1 MRGDSLSVG
10 RVGRDGGVG
19 GNFACSGPPLLV
31 SRAAVRGRHKQSHND
46 GLLDGGQKGPGS
58 KGHDKSVE
66 LGIGQVNASAPR
78 PRHTPRQLNVGQQVD
93 WIG

>member
-1 MRGDSLSVG
+1 M
-10 RVGRDGGVG
+10 
-19 GNFACSGPPLLV
+19 GNFACSGSPLVV
-31 SRAAVRGRHKQSHND
+31 SRAAGRGGRKHSHND

-66 LGIGQVNASAPR
+66 LGIGQVNDSAPR
-78 PRHTPRQLNVGQQVD
+78 QRHAPRQSNVGQQVD